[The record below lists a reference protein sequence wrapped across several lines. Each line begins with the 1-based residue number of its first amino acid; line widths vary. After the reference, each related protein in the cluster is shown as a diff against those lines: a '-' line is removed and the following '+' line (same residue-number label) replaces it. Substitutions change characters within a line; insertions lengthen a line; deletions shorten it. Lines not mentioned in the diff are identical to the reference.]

1 MIYNYYYKN
10 YISEIYKIE
19 SETFEY
25 PWLKNQFSRYSMD
38 FDNSMSYIYK
48 LKDKVAG
55 YLMAELILDE
65 IHIHNIVV
73 KKECRS
79 KSIAKDMISH
89 IISRAQ
95 KGSKNKICLEVSSSN
110 MPALNLYSRLGF
122 RKVGIRKKYYQ
133 DGMDA
138 ILMTLYI

>member
-1 MIYNYYYKN
+1 MIYNYYYKD

-79 KSIAKDMISH
+79 KSIAKDMI
-89 IISRAQ
+89 
-95 KGSKNKICLEVSSSN
+95 
-110 MPALNLYSRLGF
+110 LNFL
-122 RKVGIRKKYYQ
+122 I
-133 DGMDA
+133 
-138 ILMTLYI
+138 TL

>member
-1 MIYNYYYKN
+1 MIYNYYYKD

-25 PWLKNQFSRYSMD
+25 PWLKKQFSRYSMD

-48 LKDKVAG
+48 LKDKVVG

-73 KKECRS
+73 KKEFRS
-79 KSIAKDMISH
+79 NSIAKDMISH
-89 IISRAQ
+89 IILRAQ
-95 KGSKNKICLEVSSSN
+95 KGSKNKICLEVNSSN
-110 MPALNLYSRLGF
+110 MPALNLYSCLGF
-122 RKVGIRKKYYQ
+122 KKVGIRKKYYQ

-138 ILMTLYI
+138 ILMTLYT